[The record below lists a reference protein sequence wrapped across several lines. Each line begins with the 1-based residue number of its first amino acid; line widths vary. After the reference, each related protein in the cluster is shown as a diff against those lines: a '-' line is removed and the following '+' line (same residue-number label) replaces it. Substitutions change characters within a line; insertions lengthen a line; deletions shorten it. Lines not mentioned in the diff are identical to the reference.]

1 MALSPEQRTAQ
12 RVFVGLVRVG
22 AFRLDKTTGWS
33 IWRLNGSEE
42 WQRDV
47 PELSKALDALGVPYS
62 VAVERRKVRNY
73 AQPQMG
79 FRLIIG
85 WNDVDQLVAWVP
97 SLRQYV
103 DAVAGGA
110 KSAGLG

>member
-1 MALSPEQRTAQ
+1 M
-12 RVFVGLVRVG
+12 
-22 AFRLDKTTGWS
+22 D
-33 IWRLNGSEE
+33 GSEG
-42 WQRDV
+42 WQRGV
-47 PELSKALDALGVPYS
+47 SELSESLDALDVPYS
-62 VAVERRKVRNY
+62 VTVERRRVRNY

-79 FRLIIG
+79 FRLIVG